1 MNNTAHCTEDFCDI
15 AAPCT
20 RMITINDKVPLIKE
34 LRVEQKKLKAERE
47 KLNLELGN
55 EKPELDELKNMRKN
69 INLFLGVSDTQEQER
84 SRKRSGELE

>member
-1 MNNTAHCTEDFCDI
+1 
-15 AAPCT
+15 
-20 RMITINDKVPLIKE
+20 MITINDKVPLIKE